1 MTTSIKPRP
10 RTAFVLHID
19 IDAFFA
25 AVEVMINPQLRGKP
39 VIVGGMPDERG
50 VVSTASYEARKYGVH
65 SGMAL
70 RTAGQKC
77 PHGIFLRGRH
87 HVYSRISE
95 QFVNCLRRFSPR
107 VEAVSI
113 DEAYMDLSGFSYR
126 YDSTY
131 TMAETIKNAVEK
143 EIGLRVS
150 AGLGFSKLGAKLS
163 TETAKP
169 GGFFYLTDE
178 KAFINSLSLE
188 KIPGIGPHTQ
198 LILQGLGIKR
208 VRELERMYPSIWKRT
223 IAPHFYSTSR
233 YPVGRQPKS
242 KSFSRETT
250 FHEDIT
256 DRDMVIAHL
265 AYLVDRLSV
274 YLNQHKYYAGRI
286 EVKVRFSDF
295 STHTSRATLPFPT
308 FAYGSMWDTAL
319 KQLHKLANKKKLPLR
334 LVGVKVEDIAKQRDL
349 LPFISI
355 KSEKLSQ
362 GITDIKE
369 RFGFTSI
376 FTARELMLEK
386 IYPVERDSIVLKTAS
401 LTK

>member
-1 MTTSIKPRP
+1 MNSP
-10 RTAFVLHID
+10 FVLHID

-25 AVEVMINPQLRGKP
+25 AVEVMLNPQLRGKP

-77 PHGIFLRGRH
+77 PRGIFVRGRY

-95 QFVNCLRRFSPR
+95 RFMNCLRRFSPR
-107 VEAVSI
+107 VDVVSI
-113 DEAYMDLSGFSYR
+113 DEAYMDLSGTR
-126 YDSTY
+126 YLHSSVY
-131 TMAETIKNAVEK
+131 ALAEKIKLAVER
-143 EIGLRVS
+143 EIGLSVS
-150 AGLGFSKLGAKLS
+150 AGLGFSRLGAKLA
-163 TETAKP
+163 TEAAKP
-169 GGFFYLTDE
+169 GGFFFVGDE
-178 KAFINSLSLE
+178 KTFISNLSLE
-188 KIPGIGPHTQ
+188 KIPGIGNHTL
-198 LILQGLGIKR
+198 LILQAMGIKR
-208 VRELERMYPSIWKRT
+208 VKELERSYPSIWKRT
-223 IAPHFYSTSR
+223 IAPHFYSRSR
-233 YPVGRQPKS
+233 YPARREPKT

-250 FHEDIT
+250 FPEDLS
-256 DRDMVIAHL
+256 DRDMIVSHL

-274 YLNQHKYYAGRI
+274 YLIEHAYFAGRI

-295 STHTSRATLPFPT
+295 STYTKRTSLQYPT
-308 FAYGSMWDTAL
+308 YSYSNLWNTGLLLLD
-319 KQLHKLANKKKLPLR
+319 QLLKKKKRPLR
-334 LVGVKVEDIAKQRDL
+334 LVGVKVEDIVKQRDI

-355 KSEKLSQ
+355 RSEQLSR
-362 GITDIKE
+362 GVTDVKK
-369 RFGFTSI
+369 RFGFSSI